1 MSHRKQEVLDTC
13 AAGLAGKQVLEE
25 TMEHM
30 RESWTDRRRANLAL
44 RHLGAVANLME
55 KQATTMACKIGM
67 GYALQHRRK
76 MKCQQ
81 PAALAQTPLREV
93 TNFMSGST
101 SGSATKKRAVSLGIS
116 KTARDVIPSQLQF
129 TSPRALRPRPA
140 LEKPR
145 PDDGKMYTARTA
157 VKYMWQL
164 YQHDMSNMTRD

>member
-67 GYALQHRRK
+67 GYALKHRRK

-81 PAALAQTPLREV
+81 PASVAQTPLREV
-93 TNFMSGST
+93 T
-101 SGSATKKRAVSLGIS
+101 
-116 KTARDVIPSQLQF
+116 
-129 TSPRALRPRPA
+129 
-140 LEKPR
+140 
-145 PDDGKMYTARTA
+145 
-157 VKYMWQL
+157 QL
-164 YQHDMSNMTRD
+164 YFGLDQC